1 MTIRFYRSSVET
13 CFHFKLNKT
22 YFYPNPSGCIISKG
36 ELGME
41 EALLRIRKICR
52 IKLENYVIL
61 KHLNTL
67 AFSFS
72 SSRFEGQGISNFRF
86 FYG

>member
-1 MTIRFYRSSVET
+1 MTIRFYKSSLKT

-22 YFYPNPSGCIISKG
+22 YFYPYPSGCIISKG
-36 ELGME
+36 ELGMM
-41 EALLRIRKICR
+41 EALLRIRKICK

-61 KHLNTL
+61 NHLNAL

-72 SSRFEGQGISNFRF
+72 SSKFEGKG
-86 FYG
+86 